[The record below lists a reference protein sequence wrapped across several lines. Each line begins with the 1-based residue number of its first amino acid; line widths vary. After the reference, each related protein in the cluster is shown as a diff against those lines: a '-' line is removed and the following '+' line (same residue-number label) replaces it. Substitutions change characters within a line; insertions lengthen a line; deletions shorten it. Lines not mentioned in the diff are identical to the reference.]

1 MKRLFVLV
9 VTVFVCSTTLAWSQ
23 QLLDGI
29 AAIVGDEI
37 ILESEVAQYA
47 ATLALQMKLDVQ
59 NEPQKFNELQKNSLQ
74 NLIVQKILLTKAR
87 EDTIVVEDSQVE
99 QVLEQQINQWIQQ
112 IGSER
117 KVEEYFGSS
126 MNKIKRRVRKE
137 IREHLMVEKLQQQK
151 LQEVKITRQE
161 VEQFYQTN
169 RDSLPEL
176 KESVEISH
184 ILLQVTPGA
193 ESKQQARE
201 KIAGILERLRSGE
214 DFAEL
219 ARQYSED
226 PGSAAKGGELGFIQR
241 GDFVKDFEE
250 KAFALQPGQISDIV
264 ETQFGFHIIQMLER
278 RGEKINVRHI
288 LIRTRPTKAD
298 EERTLKLLLAI
309 RDSCLAGAD
318 FAEMAKRYSNDET
331 TADKGGYLGWFEV
344 EKLQLPE
351 FKSVVKELKIGEISQ
366 PFRTRFGYHIVKLL
380 NRREGGKL
388 SLQRDWEQI
397 EQWALMD
404 KRSRAMQK
412 WVEELKKNL
421 YIEIKNEIKE

>member
-421 YIEIKNEIKE
+421 YIEIKDEIKE

>member
-47 ATLALQMKLDVQ
+47 ATLALQMKLDIQ
-59 NEPQKFNELQKNSLQ
+59 NEPQKFDELQKNSLQ

-421 YIEIKNEIKE
+421 YIEIKDEIKE

>member
-47 ATLALQMKLDVQ
+47 ATLALQMKLDIQ

-421 YIEIKNEIKE
+421 YIEIKDEIKE

>member
-47 ATLALQMKLDVQ
+47 ATLALQMKLDIQ
-59 NEPQKFNELQKNSLQ
+59 NEPQKFDELQKNSLQ

-137 IREHLMVEKLQQQK
+137 IREHLMVEKLQQEK

-404 KRSRAMQK
+404 KRSRLMQK

-421 YIEIKNEIKE
+421 YIEIKDEIKE

>member
-47 ATLALQMKLDVQ
+47 ATLALQMKLDIQ

>member
-47 ATLALQMKLDVQ
+47 ATLALQMKLDIQ

-137 IREHLMVEKLQQQK
+137 IREHLMVEKLQQEK

-421 YIEIKNEIKE
+421 YIEIKDEIKE

>member
-47 ATLALQMKLDVQ
+47 ATLALQMKLDIQ
-59 NEPQKFNELQKNSLQ
+59 NEPQKFDELQKNSLQ

-137 IREHLMVEKLQQQK
+137 IREHLMVEKLQQEK

-421 YIEIKNEIKE
+421 YIEIKDEIKE

>member
-1 MKRLFVLV
+1 
-9 VTVFVCSTTLAWSQ
+9 
-23 QLLDGI
+23 
-29 AAIVGDEI
+29 
-37 ILESEVAQYA
+37 
-47 ATLALQMKLDVQ
+47 
-59 NEPQKFNELQKNSLQ
+59 
-74 NLIVQKILLTKAR
+74 
-87 EDTIVVEDSQVE
+87 
-99 QVLEQQINQWIQQ
+99 
-112 IGSER
+112 
-117 KVEEYFGSS
+117 
-126 MNKIKRRVRKE
+126 
-137 IREHLMVEKLQQQK
+137 MVEKLQQQK

-421 YIEIKNEIKE
+421 YIEIKDEIKE

>member
-47 ATLALQMKLDVQ
+47 ATLALQMKLDIQ
-59 NEPQKFNELQKNSLQ
+59 NEPQKFDELQKNSLQ

-404 KRSRAMQK
+404 KRSRLMQK

-421 YIEIKNEIKE
+421 YIEIKDEIKE

>member
-47 ATLALQMKLDVQ
+47 ATLALQMKLDIQ

-137 IREHLMVEKLQQQK
+137 IREHLMVEKLQQEK

-404 KRSRAMQK
+404 KRSRLMQK

-421 YIEIKNEIKE
+421 YIEIKDEIKE

>member
-404 KRSRAMQK
+404 KRSRLMQK

-421 YIEIKNEIKE
+421 YIEIKDEIKE